1 MLTRIIGTE
10 VLRDLSAFVGALETM
25 FGGFRERAQKTY
37 ELLQDA
43 RARRSSWSR
52 RRSRTRCARR
62 RTSWTGCRPS
72 PCRWPGWC
80 STGCARP
87 ALPRLSA
94 ERADVAADA
103 LAEAGD
109 APADRGRAAACTP
122 TAFVLAARDRRMRD
136 RFTGAH
142 PEVPLAE
149 VPALATDV
157 HDLDGLRSVGRALAA
172 D

>member
-1 MLTRIIGTE
+1 MPLAGL
-10 VLRDLSAFVGALETM
+10 VLNRV
-25 FGGFRERAQKTY
+25 
-37 ELLQDA
+37 
-43 RARRSSWSR
+43 RS
-52 RRSRTRCARR
+52 T
-62 RTSWTGCRPS
+62 
-72 PCRWPGWC
+72 
-80 STGCARP
+80 

-103 LAEAGD
+103 LAEAGTHQLTE
-109 APADRGRAAACTP
+109 AVLRVHADR
-122 TAFVLAARDRRMRD
+122 FVLAARDRRMRD

-142 PEVPLAE
+142 PEVPQAE